1 MPVIDEVRHFY
12 FFSDKAYLKAETE
25 TFDETQILVGRF
37 CFSKVAFEKANE
49 TILNDAKSS
58 FDLNESEL
66 AFARLSLEKS
76 RRSLLKNHLTNAVG
90 SFDFTQVLNF
100 IEKMGKGEFK
110 TDAAKWVGEVQA
122 ESMEIH
128 KLYLEAVNT
137 SDFVRLNAALNNVT
151 FPPLKEMVEGLIEDL
166 LAA

>member
-1 MPVIDEVRHFY
+1 
-12 FFSDKAYLKAETE
+12 
-25 TFDETQILVGRF
+25 
-37 CFSKVAFEKANE
+37 
-49 TILNDAKSS
+49 
-58 FDLNESEL
+58 
-66 AFARLSLEKS
+66 EKS